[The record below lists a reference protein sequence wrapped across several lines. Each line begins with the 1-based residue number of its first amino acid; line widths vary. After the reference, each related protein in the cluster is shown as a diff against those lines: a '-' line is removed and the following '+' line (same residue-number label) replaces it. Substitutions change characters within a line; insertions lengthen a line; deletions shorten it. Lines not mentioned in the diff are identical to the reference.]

1 MKQSTK
7 TKFSILKELIGKN
20 WKSALEF
27 LGCVTW
33 VAVCLF
39 FCINVSWW
47 LLLVAVLPCFFY
59 ALHNYLNVV
68 YEDRRQVIVD
78 SIEKE
83 LSEMEWYV
91 RTKSAAF
98 CMTACDKLS
107 ESLNNYAQYCGK
119 DHYYERS
126 LYRFEDLLKIAQT
139 FFEY

>member
-1 MKQSTK
+1 MRQSTK

-20 WKSALEF
+20 WKSTLEF
-27 LGCVTW
+27 LGW
-33 VAVCLF
+33 VSWIVICLF

-47 LLLVAVLPCFFY
+47 LLLVAVAPCLFY
-59 ALHNYLNVV
+59 AQYNYLNTM

-83 LSEMEWYV
+83 LSDLEWYV

-107 ESLNNYAQYCGK
+107 EYLNDYAQYCGK
-119 DHYYERS
+119 DCYYERS
-126 LYRFEDLLKIAQT
+126 LFRFENLLKIAQT
-139 FFEY
+139 YFEN